1 MGYIVET
8 REIPVREA
16 YDVVVAGAGVA
27 GLAAALAARRA
38 GKRVL
43 VLEKST
49 MLGGLATL
57 GQINYFVPMCN
68 GRGRQIT
75 KGMVDE
81 FIALATRYGYDVTP
95 ESWKRGEPGPTA
107 DGSLPRRYD
116 VHYSA
121 CMFALALTEMVQE
134 EDIHLSFDTL
144 ASEPVMK
151 GQHCEGLIVENKSGR
166 QFYPAGMV
174 VDCTGDAD
182 LAVMAGCPTRL
193 GRDSDHL
200 CQPMTLCFR
209 VANVDMEK
217 FRANRDKIT
226 PLYQK
231 LQKEGK
237 IRNPRE
243 DVLMFFHPVKNVVHF
258 NTTRVIKLNPV
269 DPFDLTK
276 AEMEAREQMLEMF
289 EMLKNNIAGFENAD
303 ITMSGPQIGVRESRM
318 IIGEHVLTVEELK
331 ACTRFPDAIAAG
343 NYDVDIHSPDGAGT
357 SHYYFKEGEYYTIPY
372 RCLLPKGAD
381 NLLVA
386 GRCISSTHEAQASYR
401 IMPIVTTL
409 GEAAGVA
416 ASVACKAGVS
426 VKAVDV
432 GRVQQ
437 VLRENGAFLGI

>member
-1 MGYIVET
+1 MQT
-8 REIPVREA
+8 
-16 YDVVVAGAGVA
+16 YDLVVVGGGLTGVAAAVAAARQGLDVLLCEQSGFLGGALGNCLINPFMNNGTNLVVDGEKTRVELSQGIFAEIQQELIRLGAQQGNMFHEEYMKIVLDRMAIQAGVH
-27 GLAAALAARRA
+27 
-38 GKRVL
+38 VL
-43 VLEKST
+43 LHVTLCDVEKE
-49 MLGGLATL
+49 GETL
-57 GQINYFVPMCN
+57 
-68 GRGRQIT
+68 RS
-75 KGMVDE
+75 
-81 FIALATRYGYDVTP
+81 VTVV
-95 ESWKRGEPGPTA
+95 G
-107 DGSLPRRYD
+107 
-116 VHYSA
+116 
-121 CMFALALTEMVQE
+121 
-134 EDIHLSFDTL
+134 
-144 ASEPVMK
+144 
-151 GQHCEGLIVENKSGR
+151 KSGKI
-166 QFYPAGMV
+166 
-174 VDCTGDAD
+174 
-182 LAVMAGCPTRL
+182 RL
-193 GRDSDHL
+193 GAR
-200 CQPMTLCFR
+200 FR

-289 EMLKNNIAGFENAD
+289 EMLKNNIPGFENAD

-372 RCLLPKGAD
+372 RSLLPKEAD

-416 ASVACKAGVS
+416 ASVACKAGVN
-426 VKAVDV
+426 VKEADV
-432 GRVQQ
+432 GRIQQ

>member
-1 MGYIVET
+1 MQT
-8 REIPVREA
+8 
-16 YDVVVAGAGVA
+16 YDLVVVGGGLTGVAAAVAAARQGLDVLLCEQSGFLGGALGNCLINPFMNNGTNLVVDGEKKRVELSQGIFAEIRQELIRLGAQQGNMFHEEYMKIVLDRMAIQAGVH
-27 GLAAALAARRA
+27 
-38 GKRVL
+38 VL
-43 VLEKST
+43 LHVTLCDVEKE
-49 MLGGLATL
+49 GETL
-57 GQINYFVPMCN
+57 
-68 GRGRQIT
+68 RS
-75 KGMVDE
+75 
-81 FIALATRYGYDVTP
+81 VTVV
-95 ESWKRGEPGPTA
+95 G
-107 DGSLPRRYD
+107 
-116 VHYSA
+116 
-121 CMFALALTEMVQE
+121 
-134 EDIHLSFDTL
+134 
-144 ASEPVMK
+144 
-151 GQHCEGLIVENKSGR
+151 KSGKIR
-166 QFYPAGMV
+166 LGARYFI
-174 VDCTGDAD
+174 DCTGDAD

-289 EMLKNNIAGFENAD
+289 EMLKNNIPGFENAD

-372 RCLLPKGAD
+372 RSLLPKEAG

-416 ASVACKAGVS
+416 ASVACKAGVN
-426 VKAVDV
+426 VKEADV
-432 GRVQQ
+432 GRIQQ